1 MDLRVPVFFKGRKAA
16 IHTASALLISLI
28 VLIAGEGVSDLA
40 ANAVTTVFY
49 FPFRQINTTLAR
61 WEQAAGERD
70 ALRARNVELTSQ
82 LQFYHETVEE
92 NRRLRS
98 LLGFRPPP
106 GFRIV
111 PAEIIGVYGSGV
123 PSTVLISLGER
134 NNIRANQAVITRA
147 GVAGR
152 VARVLRDYSVVY
164 LITEPRCRVAAR
176 IQRSRE
182 QGIIRYGLHKGMYL
196 DNVPRS
202 GDVVVGDTVITSGL
216 GGIFPEGL
224 VVGEVVAVAAP
235 ENEFFFDVTVE
246 PSVNVNG
253 LDELYIL
260 VSE

>member
-1 MDLRVPVFFKGRKAA
+1 MEWRVPVFLKGRKAA
-16 IHTASALLISLI
+16 IHTASALTISLI
-28 VLIAGEGVSDLA
+28 ILIAGDGVSGLI
-40 ANAVTTVFY
+40 ANTVATVFY
-49 FPFRQINTTLAR
+49 SPFRQINTTLAR

-70 ALRARNVELTSQ
+70 ELRARVVELTSQ

-111 PAEIIGVYGSGV
+111 PAEIVGVYGSGV
-123 PSTVLISLGER
+123 PSTVLINLGER
-134 NNIRANQAVITRA
+134 NNIRANQAVITRT

-152 VARVLRDYSVVY
+152 VARVLSDYSVVY

-182 QGIIRYGLHKGMYL
+182 QGIIRYSLKRGMYL

-224 VVGEVVAVAAP
+224 VIGEVVNVAAP
-235 ENEFFFDVTVE
+235 ENEFFFEVTVE